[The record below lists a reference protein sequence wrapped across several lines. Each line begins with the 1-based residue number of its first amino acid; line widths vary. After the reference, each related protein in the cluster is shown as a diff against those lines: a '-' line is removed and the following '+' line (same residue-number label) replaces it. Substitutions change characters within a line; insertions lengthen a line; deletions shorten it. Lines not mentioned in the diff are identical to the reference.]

1 MRPFPSLVLLPVL
14 VAACATTAPAEP
26 PTYPP
31 LVAATAPLSTA
42 TPAPSTSP
50 NGASPAAAAPTTPP
64 SFEAEARELLDA
76 MLRVDTSHGGE
87 ATLLAPVAEHLR
99 AAGVPVELLES
110 APGRG
115 NLVARL
121 KGNGSKKPLLLLAHV
136 DVVPIEGQPWTSPPF
151 EPTEKDGYLAARG
164 VGDDKGMAAA
174 ATAIVLELART
185 KTVLSRDVILALTA
199 GEEMGGDAGVRF
211 LVDAHRALID
221 AELVL
226 NEGGSLQLGPDQK
239 ALEAVLVSVAEKTFQ
254 SFRLVARGKGGH
266 SSQPPGPAEDPVLRL
281 ARALTRVGEHRFSAR
296 VSPAS
301 RGVLGV
307 QAKYELGPL
316 ATAMARVAKTGA
328 LSAADDK
335 RISADKIYNALLRTT
350 CVTTMLQAAPQENVL
365 PTSAEA
371 TINCRIL
378 PEETPETTLAALQK
392 LIADPALELSAEPN
406 KGYAPGSPVEGEVL
420 TAVTAVTARL
430 YPGVPVVPSLTLGA
444 TDSRHLRVLGMQAYG
459 VAATPIALDEARAGH
474 GAHGPDERRPVAFL
488 AAGAR
493 WLRELTLELAK

>member
-1 MRPFPSLVLLPVL
+1 MRPLPLLAFPLL
-14 VAACATTAPAEP
+14 AACATAAPAEP

-31 LVAATAPLSTA
+31 LVAATAPLPSAMTSSTNA
-42 TPAPSTSP
+42 AGPTPA
-50 NGASPAAAAPTTPP
+50 APATPP
-64 SFEAEARELLDA
+64 SFEAEAHELLDA
-76 MLRVDTSHGGE
+76 MLRVDTSQGSE
-87 ATLLAPVAEHLR
+87 SILLAPVAARLR
-99 AAGVPVELLES
+99 AAGVAVELLES
-110 APGRG
+110 GPGRG

-136 DVVPIEGQPWTSPPF
+136 DVVPVEGQPWTSPAF
-151 EPTEKDGYLAARG
+151 EPSEKDGFLTARG

-211 LVDAHRALID
+211 LADNHRALID

-226 NEGGSLQLGPDQK
+226 NEGGSLQLSPDQS
-239 ALEAVLVSVAEKTFQ
+239 ALEAVLVSVGEKTFQ
-254 SFRLVARGKGGH
+254 SFQLVARGKGGH

-281 ARALTRVGEHRFSAR
+281 SRALTRVGEHRFGSR
-296 VSPAS
+296 LSPAA

-307 QAKYELGPL
+307 QAKYEPGALGQ
-316 ATAMARVAKTGA
+316 AMARVAKTGK

-335 RISADKIYNALLRTT
+335 LISADKIYNALLRTT
-350 CVTTMLQAAPQENVL
+350 CVTTMLKAAPQENVL

-371 TINCRIL
+371 TVNCRIL
-378 PEETPETTLAALQK
+378 PEETPEATLAALQK
-392 LIADPALELSAEPN
+392 LIADPTLELSADRN
-406 KGYAPGSPVEGEVL
+406 KGYAPGSPVEGVVL
-420 TAVTAVTARL
+420 SAVTAVTARL

-459 VAATPIALDEARAGH
+459 VAATPLSLDEARAGH

-488 AAGAR
+488 AQGAR
-493 WLRELTLELAK
+493 WLRELTLELAR